1 MLLKVLDHIFV
12 ISLTNYKE
20 LRMKNLFSLLF
31 LFIAAPLIAAPKNE
45 EIEKLLLK
53 LDSLIG
59 KKEIIEKET
68 LLSRKSG

>member
-1 MLLKVLDHIFV
+1 
-12 ISLTNYKE
+12 
-20 LRMKNLFSLLF
+20 MKNLFSLLF
-31 LFIAAPLIAAPKNE
+31 LFIAAPLIAAPKNK